1 MLYAMEKFAP
11 SQVGRGGFAQ
21 AMRLTGVIGA
31 IGGFLYYY
39 QRSTSTSHAHMPD
52 RGPILKA
59 REFGELT
66 DTCDF

>member
-1 MLYAMEKFAP
+1 MLYYMEKFSP

-39 QRSTSTSHAHMPD
+39 QRSTSTFHIHTFP
-52 RGPILKA
+52 
-59 REFGELT
+59 
-66 DTCDF
+66 